1 MFECT
6 SVRISVQSIIDEIK
20 NREHQLIE
28 SITQEEKSRLK
39 QLETLQQD
47 VTMAS
52 SLLSSLIS
60 QSQRLKQT
68 TDDLVLMKQI
78 KEYHQV
84 EERMKESVERAN
96 QELMRVEKM
105 DMKNQEM
112 MEKKELDATVEEMKK
127 TIKSMGRVRVIS
139 VEVINIMQMKV
150 MIDFD

>member
-1 MFECT
+1 MLFQCT
-6 SVRISVQSIIDEIK
+6 SVRISIQSIIDELK

-28 SITQEEKSRLK
+28 SIAQEERARLK

-68 TDDLVLMKQI
+68 TDDLSLMKQI
-78 KEYHQV
+78 KEYHQA
-84 EERMKESVERAN
+84 EEKIKESVERAN
-96 QELMRVEKM
+96 QELVRVEKM

-112 MEKKELDATVEEMKK
+112 MEKKALDGDA
-127 TIKSMGRVRVIS
+127 
-139 VEVINIMQMKV
+139 NIV
-150 MIDFD
+150 H